1 MKNATE
7 AELCVNDIRL
17 LFAIFASENK
27 IQIMKK
33 SIFTLALLAVGL
45 TVGAQKPLVIEKQG
59 NFTVGGKNVQRE
71 GKYDNSKF
79 VGCEGNLA
87 GASRQD
93 MPFADFGSALPAD
106 AFHGEAYINKKIDN
120 DQVFNFPQ
128 TNLITFAPG
137 SHSNWHRHGGMDLL
151 VAGGVGIYQ
160 EEGKPAQILR
170 KGDVVHIPAGTRHW
184 HGAAPG
190 NWFQQIVIYDSKWN
204 GQGNYSD
211 GDNTVSS
218 DYYNSVALEEFPHQN
233 HRTDISMFAP
243 ADSLIQM
250 PTFNGKVRL
259 SETLG
264 EQNASGAPSI
274 HNVVFEPGVYNAWHE
289 HAGGQ
294 ILIVTDGTCYHQIK
308 GQPVEILHAGD
319 VAKCPPNTLHWHGA
333 APGSRMAHL
342 AANTN
347 PDKKGVKWYKL
358 ISKKQYDKIGK

>member
-1 MKNATE
+1 
-7 AELCVNDIRL
+7 
-17 LFAIFASENK
+17 
-27 IQIMKK
+27 MKK

-45 TVGAQKPLVIEKQG
+45 TAGAQKPLVIEEQG
-59 NFTVGGKNVQRE
+59 NSTVGGKNVQCE

-233 HRTDISMFAP
+233 HRTDISMFAS

-264 EQNASGAPSI
+264 EQNVSGAPSI